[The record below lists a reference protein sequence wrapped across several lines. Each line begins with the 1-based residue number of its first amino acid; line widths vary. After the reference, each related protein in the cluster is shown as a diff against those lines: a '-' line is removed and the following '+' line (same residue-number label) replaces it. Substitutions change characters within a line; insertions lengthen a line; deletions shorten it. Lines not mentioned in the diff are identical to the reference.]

1 MFAAPQRL
9 PGLIVAGLLWGVFLS
24 LGTSTVSANEI
35 GLPPAVPPGW
45 TNVTPT
51 LSPQPM
57 AGAMMAYSSKAH
69 RFVLFGGWDGVK
81 GLNET
86 WVYDPGNR
94 TWNQLNLDVSP
105 LGRGDEMF
113 VYDERAD
120 AFVLFGGWHEL
131 TNGSYIR
138 LADTWWFSLDN
149 VKWTESHPAVS
160 PSPRSDSEVAYD
172 PLVDAILLL
181 GGFNGTA
188 YLGDIWA
195 YTPNNNT
202 SSPRPAAV
210 QPSPRADG
218 RMVYVSNQDRFILF
232 GGNDLSGPNGS
243 NHHLAHTWTYAWS
256 SNLWTPLPLTEGP
269 GARDYPIFSFDPIL
283 GLVFLHGGFGDNTI
297 LSDLWA
303 FSTTSATWLS
313 LTPARSP
320 PPRFAAAGGF
330 DLTSDV
336 LVVFSGLASTGL
348 LADTW
353 QYSYGASSGPGGPL
367 SPILVGV
374 GVTSAIV
381 VGVVIAVA
389 LVLSRGARRLG
400 PR

>member
-1 MFAAPQRL
+1 MFVVPQRL
-9 PGLIVAGLLWGVFLS
+9 RGLILAGLLCGVFLS
-24 LGTSTVSANEI
+24 LGASSGKTHEIALTS
-35 GLPPAVPPGW
+35 AVPRGW
-45 TNVTPT
+45 TNVTPI

-81 GLNET
+81 GLSET

-94 TWNQLNLDVSP
+94 TWTQLNPVVRP

-113 VYDERAD
+113 VYTERAD

-131 TNGSYIR
+131 ANGTYVR
-138 LADTWWFSLDN
+138 LDDTWWFSLDN
-149 VKWTESHPAVS
+149 AKWTERYPAVS

-172 PLVDAILLL
+172 TLADAILLI

-195 YTPNNNT
+195 YTPSNNT
-202 SSPRPAAV
+202 WSPRPAAV
-210 QPSPRADG
+210 EPSRRADG
-218 RMVYVSNQDRFILF
+218 RMVYVSDQDRFILF

-243 NHHLAHTWTYAWS
+243 NHHLEDTWRYAWS
-256 SNLWTPLPLTEGP
+256 SNLWTPVLQSEGP
-269 GARDYPIFSFDPIL
+269 GARDYPIFSFDPNL
-283 GLVFLHGGFGDNTI
+283 GLLFLAGGFGNTI

-303 FSTTSATWLS
+303 FDPTSDTWFN

-330 DLTSDV
+330 DPASGI
-336 LVVFSGLASTGL
+336 LVIFSGLTSSGL
-348 LADTW
+348 LGDTW
-353 QYSYGASSGPGGPL
+353 QYSYGTSSEAPGPF
-367 SPILVGV
+367 SPILILGV
-374 GVTSAIV
+374 GSLVVVGIAIV
-381 VGVVIAVA
+381 I
-389 LVLSRGARRLG
+389 VLRVFRKFQFHG
-400 PR
+400 PP

>member
-1 MFAAPQRL
+1 MFVVPERL
-9 PGLIVAGLLWGVFLS
+9 PGLIVAGLLCGVLLS
-24 LGTSTVSANEI
+24 LSASTVSMHAI
-35 GLPPAVPPGW
+35 ALTSAVPPGW

-69 RFVLFGGWDGVK
+69 RFVLFGGWDGLK

-86 WVYDPGNR
+86 WVYDPGNW
-94 TWNQLNLDVSP
+94 TWTQLAPTASP
-105 LGRGDEMF
+105 LGRGDGMF

-131 TNGSYIR
+131 VNGTYIR
-138 LADTWWFSLDN
+138 LDDTWWFSLDSA
-149 VKWTESHPAVS
+149 KWTERHPAAA
-160 PSPRSDSEVAYD
+160 PSPRSDSQVAYD
-172 PLVDAILLL
+172 PVVDAVLLQ

-188 YLGDIWA
+188 YLGDIWV
-195 YTPNNNT
+195 YTPRNET
-202 SSPRPAAV
+202 WFSRPAAV
-210 QPSPRADG
+210 QPSPRSDG
-218 RMVYVSNQDRFILF
+218 RMVYVSTQDRFILF

-243 NHHLAHTWTYAWS
+243 NHHLADTWTYRWS
-256 SNLWTPLPLTEGP
+256 SNLWTPLSLKEGP

-283 GLVFLHGGFGDNTI
+283 ELVFLTGGFGNNTI

-303 FSTTSATWLS
+303 FSTTNDTWLNM
-313 LTPARSP
+313 TPARSP

-330 DLTSDV
+330 DPSGGV
-336 LVVFSGLASTGL
+336 LVIFSGLARTGL

-353 QYSYGASSGPGGPL
+353 QYSRGTSSGALGPVSL
-367 SPILVGV
+367 IVVLGV
-374 GVTSAIV
+374 SSLIVSAIAFA
-381 VGVVIAVA
+381 IA
-389 LVLSRGARRLG
+389 LRLFMKRRLHR